1 MAYLVRE
8 AGRFT
13 SPRAMIQQT
22 KGKFF
27 TVQFVKRTTG
37 EVRKMNCRIG
47 VSKGV
52 TGTGKTY
59 DPEEKGLVTVWDT
72 QAKNFRSI
80 NLDGIISIT
89 SQGVEWHYGINTTTK

>member
-8 AGRFT
+8 ASRFMN
-13 SPRAMIQQT
+13 PEEMIQQT
-22 KGKFF
+22 RGKFF

-37 EVRKMNCRIG
+37 EIRKMNCRTG

-52 TGTGKTY
+52 TGVGKTY
-59 DPEEKGLVTVWDT
+59 DAKEKGLVTVWDT

-89 SQGVEWHYGINTTTK
+89 SQGVEWYYGTNY